1 MSVSLLLVPAVIA
14 AVAGSTAAGAAGA
27 IGTLASGSAAQ
38 SDRSLIVATR
48 MRDLGLL
55 SQAVVDI
62 HGTVAVADDEH
73 LSAIVSDLR
82 LDMTRGADGIWAA
95 HIDAART
102 VDVDEANALM
112 LALDRAYLARV
123 QQAVDDQFET
133 LFSGTDTVD
142 RLAYQMFTS
151 GSTGDP
157 KGVPISAGNLSAYV
171 SGITDLIR

>member
-27 IGTLASGSAAQ
+27 IGALASGSAAQ

-123 QQAVDDQFET
+123 QQAVAERIRQNADAAGFHVI
-133 LFSGTDTVD
+133 SDTVEAD
-142 RLAYQMFTS
+142 ASVRLVLQATTS
-151 GSTGDP
+151 VGGS
-157 KGVPISAGNLSAYV
+157 
-171 SGITDLIR
+171 